1 MRNIKDFFQIVKIKR
16 RKTMRMMISL
26 FLSTL
31 ILASAMSQT
40 LKVGDKAPDFKLP
53 YATKD
58 TIVFSG
64 ISLSELV
71 GEKIIVLAFYP
82 ADWSGGCTTQMCTF
96 RDNFLELSRLGAEVL
111 GISGDY
117 VFSHREWAK
126 SLNLPFKLLSDH
138 KHEVAKLYNS
148 YDENSGYNKRTVFVI
163 DKNGKIAYI
172 NWKYNVRNPR
182 HFEELQKALT
192 NLR

>member
-1 MRNIKDFFQIVKIKR
+1 MR
-16 RKTMRMMISL
+16 S
-26 FLSTL
+26 L
-31 ILASAMSQT
+31 ILFVAFSIFISINVNSQT

-58 TIVFSG
+58 TIVFAG
-64 ISLSELV
+64 IKLSDLI
-71 GEKIIVLAFYP
+71 GRKNIVLAFYP

-96 RDNFLELSRLGAEVL
+96 RDNFVALSNLDAEVL

-163 DKNGKIAYI
+163 DKRGNIAYI
-172 NWKYNVRNPR
+172 NWKYDVRDPK
-182 HFEELQKALT
+182 HFEELQKALAS
-192 NLR
+192 LK

>member
-1 MRNIKDFFQIVKIKR
+1 MRWSI
-16 RKTMRMMISL
+16 
-26 FLSTL
+26 L
-31 ILASAMSQT
+31 ILAFSIFISMNVNSQP

-64 ISLSELV
+64 IKLSDLI
-71 GEKIIVLAFYP
+71 GKKNIVLAFYP

-96 RDNFLELSRLGAEVL
+96 RDNFVELSKLDAEVL

-163 DKNGKIAYI
+163 DKRGNIAYI
-172 NWKYNVRNPR
+172 NWKYDVRDPK
-182 HFEELQKALT
+182 HFEELQKALAS
-192 NLR
+192 LK

>member
-1 MRNIKDFFQIVKIKR
+1 MRGI
-16 RKTMRMMISL
+16 ISL
-26 FLSTL
+26 SLL
-31 ILASAMSQT
+31 ILMLTGALSQT
-40 LKVGDKAPDFKLP
+40 LKVGDRAPDFKLP

-64 ISLSELV
+64 VSLSELI
-71 GEKIIVLAFYP
+71 GKKNIVLAFYP

-96 RDNFLELSRLGAEVL
+96 RDNFVELSRLDAEVL

-172 NWKYNVRNPR
+172 NWKYNVKDPK
-182 HFEELQKALT
+182 HFEELQKALA

>member
-1 MRNIKDFFQIVKIKR
+1 MRIIN
-16 RKTMRMMISL
+16 SL
-26 FLSTL
+26 ILVVLF
-31 ILASAMSQT
+31 LASAVAQN

-71 GEKIIVLAFYP
+71 GKKIIVLAFYP

-96 RDNFLELSRLGAEVL
+96 RDNFLELSKLDAEVL

-126 SLNLPFKLLSDH
+126 NLNLPFKLLSDH

-172 NWKYNVRNPR
+172 NWKYDVRDPK
-182 HFEELQKALT
+182 HFEELQKAIASVK
-192 NLR
+192 

>member
-1 MRNIKDFFQIVKIKR
+1 MRW
-16 RKTMRMMISL
+16 
-26 FLSTL
+26 L
-31 ILASAMSQT
+31 ILISIFSVMIAVNLNSQT

-58 TIVFSG
+58 TIVFAG
-64 ISLSELV
+64 VRLYDLI
-71 GEKIIVLAFYP
+71 GKKNIILAFYP

-96 RDNFLELSRLGAEVL
+96 RDNFVELSNLDAEVL

-148 YDENSGYNKRTVFVI
+148 YDENSGYNRRTVFVI
-163 DKNGKIAYI
+163 DKKGSIAYI
-172 NWKYNVRNPR
+172 NWKYDVRDPK
-182 HFEELQKALT
+182 HFEELQRVLASLK
-192 NLR
+192 

>member
-1 MRNIKDFFQIVKIKR
+1 
-16 RKTMRMMISL
+16 MRMINSL
-26 FLSTL
+26 ILL
-31 ILASAMSQT
+31 ILFLASAVAQT

-71 GEKIIVLAFYP
+71 GKKLIVLAFYP

-96 RDNFLELSRLGAEVL
+96 RDNFLELSKLDAEVL

-117 VFSHREWAK
+117 VFAHREWAK
-126 SLNLPFKLLSDH
+126 ELNLPFKLLSDH

-172 NWKYNVRNPR
+172 NWKYDVRDPK
-182 HFEELQKALT
+182 HFEELQKALA
-192 NLR
+192 NAR

>member
-1 MRNIKDFFQIVKIKR
+1 MRGI
-16 RKTMRMMISL
+16 ISL
-26 FLSTL
+26 SLL
-31 ILASAMSQT
+31 ILMLTGALSQT
-40 LKVGDKAPDFKLP
+40 LKVGDRAPDFKLP

-64 ISLSELV
+64 VSLSELI
-71 GEKIIVLAFYP
+71 GKKNIVLAFYP

-96 RDNFLELSRLGAEVL
+96 RDNFVELSRLDAEVL

-172 NWKYNVRNPR
+172 NWKYNVKDPK
-182 HFEELQKALT
+182 HFKELQKALA